1 MTCWGTCIYFTVFC
15 GRLELNI
22 FSMRSVIKKPPT
34 TLLVAAT
41 MAMVPR
47 TVDSVLLCWPTNKM
61 APTTAMASSAFVN
74 DMSGVCRRGEMRRI
88 TSNPMKAA
96 SMKTYRSVI
105 KSNFINLASSCL
117 RDESR
122 QFVKFANSRIY
133 NFTLPRDQS
142 AANNFIIQIQTR
154 LSFLHQMQ
162 KKRAQIA
169 GVHLAGMIRHAAG

>member
-1 MTCWGTCIYFTVFC
+1 MMCWGTGIYFTVFC
-15 GRLELNI
+15 GRLDLNI

-41 MAMVPR
+41 MARVRR
-47 TVDSVLLCWPTNKM
+47 TVDSVLLCSPTNKM

-105 KSNFINLASSCL
+105 KSNFIYSITSRL
-117 RDESR
+117 RDER
-122 QFVKFANSRIY
+122 GQFVKLANSWID
-133 NFTLPRDQS
+133 NLTLPGYQR
-142 AANNFIIQIQTR
+142 AANNFIFEMQPQ
-154 LSFLHQMQ
+154 LSFLNQM
-162 KKRAQIA
+162 
-169 GVHLAGMIRHAAG
+169 

>member
-1 MTCWGTCIYFTVFC
+1 MMCWGTCIYFTVFC
-15 GRLELNI
+15 GRLDLNI

-74 DMSGVCRRGEMRRI
+74 DMSGVCRSGEMRRI

-105 KSNFINLASSCL
+105 KSSFMYLIT
-117 RDESR
+117 SR
-122 QFVKFANSRIY
+122 PRGEGGQFVKFANPRVDY
-133 NFTLPRDQS
+133 FTLPGYQR
-142 AANNFIIQIQTR
+142 AADNFIFEIQPQ
-154 LSFLHQMQ
+154 LSVLNQM
-162 KKRAQIA
+162 
-169 GVHLAGMIRHAAG
+169 